1 MNVSQPVALLSGL
14 GLLAC
19 LGFAWV
25 SELEP
30 ARDAAPGPVQ
40 ETVSTVT
47 SVAPPP
53 TPTPTPRASES
64 PRIEPGQ
71 LPASERLRPAI
82 ASGLAPEQIAALLD
96 GLPLAELGALFEA
109 ETHMGM
115 RWMQERGIDEA
126 GQRRLAALW
135 LSTSASTLPPAVEG
149 TIAFRGQETAADPV
163 AVLTAQEHQI
173 NAAFS
178 VPAGYR
184 QDAVIVRWVDLENR
198 SLVSLDRH
206 IIAAGEKQEIWMRAS
221 QDWKPG
227 RYRVEVFAADAG
239 LHPLAGANLNLQNKD
254 PQ

>member
-1 MNVSQPVALLSGL
+1 M
-14 GLLAC
+14 
-19 LGFAWV
+19 
-25 SELEP
+25 
-30 ARDAAPGPVQ
+30 
-40 ETVSTVT
+40 
-47 SVAPPP
+47 
-53 TPTPTPRASES
+53 
-64 PRIEPGQ
+64 
-71 LPASERLRPAI
+71 
-82 ASGLAPEQIAALLD
+82 LD

-135 LSTSASTLPPAVEG
+135 LSTSASTLPPGVEG
-149 TIAFRGQETAADPV
+149 TIAFRGQGTTPDRAAVPS
-163 AVLTAQEHQI
+163 AQEHQI